1 MLVKMLITLCY
12 VYLWVRFHKCYSVL
26 IRNSLSRLNSSTFSF
41 SFRVCSSPA
50 SAQATTSPTGH
61 HTAAAAARR
70 QPSPVPLE
78 DSVFLQLGDKAV
90 YVTEP
95 QACDDLS
102 KWTVLLGSSL
112 VCGPRIENIS
122 FIIEATGHRVGYHSP
137 HTSNKK
143 VLKWSD
149 YCLPLACSPGQ
160 PFRAVAQASVDNF
173 SRLGVAFI
181 EDRLQLDN
189 GLTPSKII
197 PVLLQESTLSE
208 LLEKQCPKTETSS
221 LWLCGPQSGE
231 GVAEPLRCRLSP
243 NNQHLQCRKGSLL
256 LTPELKRRLGERR
269 GSEPLCGTKDPGAVC
284 DSEDHS
290 LGSHHHM
297 EGHKHHLHLSSCHEC
312 LELENS
318 TILSVKYASA
328 ENIPD
333 LPDDNSVG
341 LDSGDETL
349 DDVEHDAKG
358 FSGQSGGFDCKSKPP
373 NILLYTGGC
382 QERFEALRQLLS
394 ECINME
400 NNIIYPLQPQQ
411 ALSDPW
417 LDNTRLLVLAE
428 EETLTPQLQTRFLT
442 YLSQGGRVLG
452 LASTLCPAGLCLK
465 VRERQRGKV
474 SRLSFTREDSTEL
487 ELSVLASGMVYVRD
501 TQGGGEVELWGEL
514 KGDSPH
520 QRDMVVVRVTHRGDD
535 GEAVL
540 CQAHLEIAPDSQNL
554 TSEGFDELKVSNALR
569 YEVLTEILTSL
580 GLSCERNQT
589 PAPSPVHL
597 LATSQET
604 KAVFLNWLQTRAD
617 QNGLLTLSKASL
629 RMLSSSELQDGPSL
643 PEGSLA
649 LVTNSSE
656 SQSWPHFSM
665 ETYSKNLKTSLLG
678 HTVLYA
684 EMVTSTMDLLQGLTL
699 HLPKD
704 VGLIAVAARQSQGRG
719 RGRNAWLSPLGCAMF
734 TLAVQVELS
743 SRLGQRIPFLQHLAA
758 LAVVE
763 AVRTLPGY
771 EDIDLRVKWPNDIYY
786 SNLMKLGG
794 VLVTSTVLGSTFHL
808 LIGCGFNVA
817 NSNPTVCIND
827 LIQQYNTEHNCSLQP
842 LSCAQLIAR
851 SVSCLETLISS
862 FQQGGPD
869 AVLPTYYKRWLHSGT
884 RVHLWSEDGLEA
896 EVVGLDSNGFLQVYN
911 KEQGMV
917 SVEPDGNSF
926 DMLKNLVVIKKH

>member
-1 MLVKMLITLCY
+1 MLITLCY
-12 VYLWVRFHKCYSVL
+12 VYLWVRFNKCYSVL
-26 IRNSLSRLNSSTFSF
+26 IRNSLCRLNSSSFSF
-41 SFRVCSSPA
+41 SFRLCSSPA
-50 SAQATTSPTGH
+50 SAASPTGA
-61 HTAAAAARR
+61 HTAAPRP
-70 QPSPVPLE
+70 PSPPPPE
-78 DSVFLQLGDKAV
+78 DNVFLQLGDRAV

-137 HTSNKK
+137 HTSNQK

-149 YCLPLACSPGQ
+149 YCRPLACSPGQ

-189 GLTPSKII
+189 GLKPSKII

-208 LLEKQCPKTETSS
+208 LLEKQCPKTETFTHT
-221 LWLCGPQSGE
+221 GG
-231 GVAEPLRCRLSP
+231 GAAERRPPSDHQL
-243 NNQHLQCRKGSLL
+243 LQCPKGSLL
-256 LTPELKRRLGERR
+256 LTPEVKRRLEERR
-269 GSEPLCGTKDPGAVC
+269 GSEPLRGSKDLGVVC
-284 DSEDHS
+284 DQEDRS
-290 LGSHHHM
+290 LGNYLHM

-333 LPDDNSVG
+333 LPDDDSGG
-341 LDSGDETL
+341 LGSGDETL
-349 DDVEHDAKG
+349 DDVEPDGG
-358 FSGQSGGFDCKSKPP
+358 FSGLSDCKSKPP
-373 NILLYTGGC
+373 NLLLYTGGC
-382 QERFEALRQLLS
+382 QKRYEAVRQLIS
-394 ECINME
+394 ECIDME

-417 LDNTRLLVLAE
+417 LENTRLLVLAE

-452 LASTLCPAGLCLK
+452 LASTLCPAGLCLEA
-465 VRERQRGKV
+465 RERRRGQV

-487 ELSVLASGMVYVRD
+487 QLSVLASGKVYIRD

-520 QRDMVVVRVTHRGDD
+520 QRDMVVVRVTHGGDG

-554 TSEGFDELKVSNALR
+554 QPEGFDELKVSNALR

-580 GLSCERNQT
+580 GLSCELSQT
-589 PAPSPVHL
+589 PPPSPVHL
-597 LATSQET
+597 LATSQEA
-604 KAVFLNWLQTRAD
+604 KASFVNWLQTRAD
-617 QNGLLTLSKASL
+617 QKGLLKSSNASL
-629 RMLSSSELQDGPSL
+629 KMVSCSELQDAPSL
-643 PEGSLA
+643 PDGSLA

-656 SQSWPHFSM
+656 AQSWPQFSM
-665 ETYSKNLKTSLLG
+665 ETYSKNLKSSVLG
-678 HTVLYA
+678 HTLLYTEVA
-684 EMVTSTMDLLQGLTL
+684 TSTMDLLQGLTL

-704 VGLIAVAARQSQGRG
+704 VGLIAIAGRQIQGRG
-719 RGRNAWLSPLGCAMF
+719 RGRNAWLSPPGCAMF
-734 TLAVQVELS
+734 TLSLQVEMS
-743 SRLGQRIPFLQHLAA
+743 SRLGQRIPFLQHLVA

-763 AVRTLPGY
+763 AVRSLPGY
-771 EDIDLRVKWPNDIYY
+771 QDLDLRVKWPNDIYY
-786 SNLMKLGG
+786 GNLMKLGG
-794 VLVTSTVLGSTFHL
+794 VLVTSTVIGSTFHL
-808 LIGCGFNVA
+808 LIGCGFNVT

-827 LIQQYNTEHNCSLQP
+827 LIQQHNTQQGCSLPP
-842 LSCAQLIAR
+842 LCCAQIIAR
-851 SVSCLETLISS
+851 SVSFLEALICS

-884 RVHLWSEDGLEA
+884 RVRLWSEDGVEA
-896 EVVGLDSNGFLQVYN
+896 EVVGLDHNGFLQVHN
-911 KEQGMV
+911 KEQGVV

-926 DMLKNLVVIKKH
+926 DMLKNLVVIKQR